1 MKELKAC
8 LVLISI
14 LLLSLNIFL
23 FFMIFDTS
31 RKIEDFKN
39 YQEFVKEKEHET
51 NKRQDQDLRLFKQD
65 IDVFWNI
72 LLHKDYIK
80 EQKK

>member
-1 MKELKAC
+1 MLYD
-8 LVLISI
+8 I
-14 LLLSLNIFL
+14 
-23 FFMIFDTS
+23 S
-31 RKIEDFKN
+31 RKLDDFKN

-51 NKRQDQDLRLFKQD
+51 NKRQDLDLRLFKQD

>member
-51 NKRQDQDLRLFKQD
+51 NKRQDQDLRLLTQD

-80 EQKK
+80 EHKK

>member
-1 MKELKAC
+1 MKELKSC

-14 LLLSLNIFL
+14 FLLTLNMFL
-23 FFMIFDTS
+23 FFMFYDIS
-31 RKIEDFKN
+31 RKLDDFKN

>member
-14 LLLSLNIFL
+14 LLLSLNMFL
-23 FFMIFDTS
+23 FFMLYDVS
-31 RKIEDFKN
+31 RKIDDFKN

-51 NKRQDQDLRLFKQD
+51 NKRQDQELRLFRQD

>member
-1 MKELKAC
+1 
-8 LVLISI
+8 
-14 LLLSLNIFL
+14 
-23 FFMIFDTS
+23 MIYDVS
-31 RKIEDFKN
+31 RKIDVCMKYQDFI
-39 YQEFVKEKEHET
+39 KEKEHET

-65 IDVFWNI
+65 IDIFWNI

>member
-1 MKELKAC
+1 MKELKSC

-14 LLLSLNIFL
+14 FLLSLNMFL
-23 FFMIFDTS
+23 FFMLYDIS
-31 RKIEDFKN
+31 RKLDDFKN

-51 NKRQDQDLRLFKQD
+51 NKRQDQDLRLFRQD
-65 IDVFWNI
+65 IDIFWNI

>member
-14 LLLSLNIFL
+14 FLLSLNMFL
-23 FFMIFDTS
+23 FFMFYDIS
-31 RKIEDFKN
+31 RKFDDFKN

-65 IDVFWNI
+65 IDV
-72 LLHKDYIK
+72 LLNKDYIK

>member
-14 LLLSLNIFL
+14 FLLSLNMFL
-23 FFMIFDTS
+23 FFMLYDIS
-31 RKIEDFKN
+31 RKLDDFKN

>member
-1 MKELKAC
+1 MKELKAY

-31 RKIEDFKN
+31 RKLDDFKN

-51 NKRQDQDLRLFKQD
+51 NKRQDQDLRLFRQD
-65 IDVFWNI
+65 IDIFWNI

>member
-51 NKRQDQDLRLFKQD
+51 NKRQDQDLRLFRQD

>member
-51 NKRQDQDLRLFKQD
+51 NKRQDQELRLFRQD